1 MKTNTFHLHSSVVLL
16 TNPRITNREGWR
28 WDTRQRQ
35 QPRRGAAVT
44 VTDQARATERRTNEL
59 GPFCHQA
66 KNVDLRAPAPAPPR
80 HRRDARSASALH
92 SCSSVQFSR
101 SVGGLLVIV
110 ELLHGGRGG
119 RHGPACGV
127 GLELQV
133 ARLVKLEGEDLR
145 AQQRQSALSRHSG
158 VRKAWLVSV
167 MSASCK

>member
-1 MKTNTFHLHSSVVLL
+1 MK
-16 TNPRITNREGWR
+16 W
-28 WDTRQRQ
+28 
-35 QPRRGAAVT
+35 
-44 VTDQARATERRTNEL
+44 AR
-59 GPFCHQA
+59 FCHQANGQA

-80 HRRDARSASALH
+80 RRRDARSASALH
-92 SCSSVQFSR
+92 SCSSVQFNR

-158 VRKAWLVSV
+158 VRKAWLVS
-167 MSASCK
+167 ASCK

>member
-1 MKTNTFHLHSSVVLL
+1 M
-16 TNPRITNREGWR
+16 
-28 WDTRQRQ
+28 
-35 QPRRGAAVT
+35 
-44 VTDQARATERRTNEL
+44 

-80 HRRDARSASALH
+80 RRRDARSASALH
-92 SCSSVQFSR
+92 SCSSVQFNR

-158 VRKAWLVSV
+158 VRKAWLVS
-167 MSASCK
+167 ASCK

>member
-1 MKTNTFHLHSSVVLL
+1 MGHTT
-16 TNPRITNREGWR
+16 TTTTEARRA
-28 WDTRQRQ
+28 
-35 QPRRGAAVT
+35 RRGAAR
-44 VTDQARATERRTNEL
+44 RARTNEL

-80 HRRDARSASALH
+80 RRRDARSASALH

-127 GLELQV
+127 GLELQI
-133 ARLVKLEGEDLR
+133 ARLLVQIELEGQDLCAAEVTQFVTVGLQWR
-145 AQQRQSALSRHSG
+145 R
-158 VRKAWLVSV
+158 LV
-167 MSASCK
+167 